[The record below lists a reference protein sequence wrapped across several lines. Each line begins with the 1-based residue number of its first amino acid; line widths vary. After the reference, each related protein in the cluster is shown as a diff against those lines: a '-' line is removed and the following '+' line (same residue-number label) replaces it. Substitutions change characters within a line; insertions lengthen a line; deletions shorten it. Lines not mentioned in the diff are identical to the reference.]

1 MATKKDLVEAYSFSR
16 RRLVTAFVSGAPG
29 GREVEPARPGRTIV
43 GGVALAVLLM
53 AGAAIAGVF
62 DPKTSIDFDEPAFI
76 IAKDKG
82 SIYVIVDRQP
92 GDTEPA
98 LRPIT
103 NVTSAQLILGSDV
116 EPVSVPLDEIQ
127 DHKTGPTI
135 GILDAPATVPEES
148 DLIQTGW
155 TSCTGTG
162 LGIKTQVTESPQVS
176 LTPQAGF
183 VVKRKDE
190 FFLIAEEPAT
200 ATRPARAYRYPL
212 PRNDTLNNALGV
224 ALSDD
229 AVEVPEQWLLLFDA
243 GGSLDANG
251 LALDGAGEQPEFS
264 GSDRLP
270 GQARIGDYFYDVN
283 RQPKVITKDGAA
295 TFSDFAFRVLINT
308 EFGTF
313 RPEEIEIDSGAEPT
327 SVKPPYVDAE
337 AHWPEA
343 TLEPADGELCTQLHA
358 ERDAQPRAVLAQ
370 APTGDAS
377 AEGVDD
383 PGAKEA
389 SVDSGQGAFVMSG
402 GWGESA
408 DSAEPMLIDERGRA
422 YPLVGPDTAGQLG
435 YEDDDWVLVPDTW
448 VDLFGEGVELSEDA
462 ALCPPTTEKGQESC
476 Q

>member
-62 DPKTSIDFDEPAFI
+62 DPKTSIDFEEPAFI
-76 IAKDKG
+76 IAKDNG
-82 SIYVIVDRQP
+82 SIYVVVDRQS

-116 EPVSVPLDEIQ
+116 EPVCVPLDEIQ
-127 DHKTGPTI
+127 KHKTGPTI
-135 GILDAPATVPEES
+135 GILDAPPTVPDES
-148 DLIQTGW
+148 DLIQSGW

-162 LGIKTQVTESPQVS
+162 FGIKTQVTESPQVS
-176 LTPQAGF
+176 LTPEAGF

-200 ATRPARAYRYPL
+200 PTRPARAYRYPL
-212 PRNDTLNNALGV
+212 PANDTLNNALGV

-243 GGSLDANG
+243 GGSLDADG
-251 LALDGAGEQPEFS
+251 LALEGAGDRPEFA
-264 GSDRLP
+264 GSDQLP
-270 GQARIGDYFYDVN
+270 GKARIGDYFRDVN
-283 RQPKVITKDGAA
+283 ERPAVITQGGVA
-295 TFSDFAFRVLINT
+295 TFSEFALRVLINT
-308 EFGTF
+308 EFGSF
-313 RPEEIEIDSGAEPT
+313 RPDEIDVESDAGLT
-327 SVKPPYVDAE
+327 SVSPPYKDPD

-343 TLEPADGELCTQLHA
+343 TLSPAEGELCAQLHA
-358 ERDAQPRAVLAQ
+358 ERDSQPQVLLAQ
-370 APTGDAS
+370 APTGEAS
-377 AEGVDD
+377 AEDVDD
-383 PGAKEA
+383 PGAEES
-389 SVDSGQGAFVMSG
+389 SVDSGHGAYVMSG
-402 GWGESA
+402 GFGAST
-408 DSAEPMLIDERGRA
+408 DGAEPVLVDERGRA
-422 YPLVGPDTAGQLG
+422 YPLVGPDTPGQLG

-448 VDLFGEGVELSEDA
+448 VDLFGEGVELSKDA
-462 ALCPPTTEKGQESC
+462 ALCPPTSEKGRETC

>member
-148 DLIQTGW
+148 DLIQSGW

-190 FFLIAEEPAT
+190 FFLIAQEPET
-200 ATRPARAYRYPL
+200 PTRPARAYRYSL
-212 PRNDTLNNALGV
+212 PENDSLNRALGV
-224 ALSDD
+224 ALSDE
-229 AVEVPEQWLLLFDA
+229 AVEVPEQWLLLFDT
-243 GGSLDANG
+243 GGSLDADG
-251 LALDGAGEQPEFS
+251 LALEGAGERPNFD
-264 GSDRLP
+264 GSDELP
-270 GQARIGDYFYDVN
+270 GQARIGDYFRDVN
-283 RQPKVITKDGAA
+283 DEPAVITQGGVA
-295 TFSDFAFRVLINT
+295 TFSEFALRVLINT
-308 EFGTF
+308 RFGTF
-313 RPEEIEIDSGAEPT
+313 RPQEFDVPSDAELK
-327 SVKPPYVDAE
+327 SVSPPYEDPD
-337 AHWPEA
+337 AHWPRT
-343 TLEPADGELCTQLHA
+343 TLSPADGELCAQLHA
-358 ERDAQPRAVLAQ
+358 EQDTQPQVLLAQ
-370 APTGDAS
+370 APTGEAS
-377 AEGVDD
+377 AEDVDD
-383 PGAKEA
+383 PGAEES
-389 SVDSGQGAFVMSG
+389 SVDSGHGAYVMSG
-402 GWGESA
+402 GFGASA
-408 DSAEPMLIDERGRA
+408 DGAEPVLVDERGRA
-422 YPLVGPDTAGQLG
+422 YPLVGPETPGQLG
-435 YEDDDWVLVPDTW
+435 YEDEDWVLVPDTW

>member
-16 RRLVTAFVSGAPG
+16 RRLVTAFISGAPG

-127 DHKTGPTI
+127 EHKTGPTI

-148 DLIQTGW
+148 DLIQSGW

-162 LGIKTQVTESPQVS
+162 LGIRTQVTESPRVS
-176 LTPQAGF
+176 PTPTAGF
-183 VVKRKDE
+183 VVKRKNE
-190 FFLIAEEPAT
+190 FFLVAEEPAT
-200 ATRPARAYRYPL
+200 PTRPAQAYHYRL
-212 PRNDTLNNALGV
+212 PGNDNLNNDLGV
-224 ALSDD
+224 ALGEE
-229 AVEVPEQWLLLFDA
+229 AIEVPAPWLELFDA
-243 GGSLDANG
+243 GGSLDAQG
-251 LALDGAGEQPEFS
+251 LALEGAGERPGFDGNDQ
-264 GSDRLP
+264 LP
-270 GQARIGDYFYDVN
+270 GQARIGDYYRDDN
-283 RQPKVITKDGAA
+283 ERPSVITQDGVA
-295 TFSDFAFRVLINT
+295 TFSEFALRVLINT
-308 EFGTF
+308 SFGGFKPQELEVGSDAGLPTVNA
-313 RPEEIEIDSGAEPT
+313 PYEEVDS
-327 SVKPPYVDAE
+327 
-337 AHWPEA
+337 HWPEA
-343 TLEPADGELCTQLHA
+343 TLSPADGEVCARLTASH
-358 ERDAQPRAVLAQ
+358 DSPPNVVLAQ
-370 APTGDAS
+370 APGEDAS
-377 AEGVDD
+377 AADLDD
-383 PGAKEA
+383 PGTEEA
-389 SVDSGQGAFVMSG
+389 DVDSGHGAFVMSG

-408 DSAEPMLIDERGRA
+408 DTSEPYLIDERGRA
-422 YPLVGPDTAGQLG
+422 YPLVGPETPGKLG
-435 YEDDDWVLVPDTW
+435 FEDDDWVRVPESW
-448 VDLFGEGVELSEDA
+448 LDLFGEGVELSEDA
-462 ALCPPTTEKGQESC
+462 ALCPPTTEKGRESC

>member
-76 IAKDKG
+76 IAKDNG
-82 SIYVIVDRQP
+82 SIYVVVDRQP

-127 DHKTGPTI
+127 EHKTGPTI
-135 GILDAPATVPEES
+135 GILDAPPTVPEES
-148 DLIQTGW
+148 DLIQSGW

-176 LTPQAGF
+176 PTPEAGF

-190 FFLIAEEPAT
+190 FFLIAEQPAT
-200 ATRPARAYRYPL
+200 PTRPARAYRYAL
-212 PRNDTLNNALGV
+212 PENDSLNRALGV
-224 ALSDD
+224 ALSED
-229 AVEVPEQWLLLFDA
+229 AVEVPEPWLLLFDA
-243 GGSLDANG
+243 GGSLDADG
-251 LALDGAGEQPEFS
+251 LALDGAGERPNFS
-264 GSDRLP
+264 GSEQLP
-270 GQARIGDYFYDVN
+270 GKMRIGDYFYDVN
-283 RQPKVITKDGAA
+283 DEPAVITEKGVA
-295 TFSDFAFRVLINT
+295 TFSDFALRVLINT
-308 EFGTF
+308 TFGDF
-313 RPEEIEIDSGAEPT
+313 RPEEFEVGLDAELT
-327 SVKPPYVDAE
+327 SASPPYRDPD
-337 AHWPEA
+337 AHWPET
-343 TLEPADGELCTQLHA
+343 TLSPAEGELCAQLHA
-358 ERDAQPRAVLAQ
+358 EQDAQPQVLIAQ
-370 APTGDAS
+370 APTGEAS
-377 AEGVDD
+377 AEDVDD
-383 PGAKEA
+383 PAAEES
-389 SVDSGQGAFVMSG
+389 SVDSGHGAYVMSG
-402 GWGESA
+402 GFG
-408 DSAEPMLIDERGRA
+408 DTTDGAEPVLIDERGRA
-422 YPLVGPDTAGQLG
+422 YPLVGPETPGQLG

-448 VDLFGEGVELSEDA
+448 VDLFGEGVELSKDA
-462 ALCPPTTEKGQESC
+462 ALCPPTSEKGKETC